1 MDKEFRHK
9 MNQLKIVD
17 DKYKEP
23 EIDNEII
30 NLILKDDE
38 DDAKENANR
47 QEYE

>member
-1 MDKEFRHK
+1 